1 MYQLRHS
8 INENSLIQ
16 IILQMIIASM
26 ELLLRIVIKLMY

>member
-8 INENSLIQ
+8 INEHSLIQ